1 MLYPLDGELKKT
13 GIMTITELQ
22 QQYAVHPNVTAM
34 NRLLKDVSVKH
45 IFCGG
50 LCASSASLFFS
61 VLVRKETCPFVFIL
75 SDLEEAGYFYHDLTQ
90 VLGGERILF
99 FPSSFVALS
108 NTDRKMR
115 QMRYFVPRFSVVC
128 RKGRR
133 GCVWLPIPMHWQR
146 KSFPGKS

>member
-1 MLYPLDGELKKT
+1 MVKLKKT

-90 VLGGERILF
+90 VLEGSGNCF
-99 FPSSFVALS
+99 FLLLSVALS

>member
-75 SDLEEAGYFYHDLTQ
+75 SDLEEAGYF
-90 VLGGERILF
+90 
-99 FPSSFVALS
+99 
-108 NTDRKMR
+108 
-115 QMRYFVPRFSVVC
+115 
-128 RKGRR
+128 
-133 GCVWLPIPMHWQR
+133 
-146 KSFPGKS
+146 

>member
-1 MLYPLDGELKKT
+1 
-13 GIMTITELQ
+13 MTITELQ

-99 FPSSFVALS
+99 FPSSFPDFPSVFKIWIQTFLIRFPLTLWA
-108 NTDRKMR
+108 DRRM
-115 QMRYFVPRFSVVC
+115 
-128 RKGRR
+128 
-133 GCVWLPIPMHWQR
+133 
-146 KSFPGKS
+146 FPTVTNSP